1 MVLAAWHAMATGMMR
16 LCLMP
21 IAAAGLLAIAG
32 CASDTVN
39 YPSLARR
46 DVERIKAAPPP
57 AGTPVVAPSPDASLP
72 ARLAG
77 LVADAREA
85 HRRFGEAR
93 DRAERAVAAAAG
105 AAVGSDAWATG
116 SIALASLESARSQ
129 AMIAL
134 ADLDA
139 LYASAR
145 ISSSPDAPA
154 IAAARDEV
162 SGLVIEE
169 DAIVID
175 LQRRSAAGGMGSPQ

>member
-1 MVLAAWHAMATGMMR
+1 MALSFGYAMASGMKR

-32 CASDTVN
+32 CASDTAN

-46 DVERIKAAPPP
+46 DVERVKTAPPP
-57 AGTPVVAPSPDASLP
+57 AGPPVAAPSPDASLP
-72 ARLAG
+72 ARLAS

-85 HRRFGEAR
+85 HRRFGAAR

-139 LYASAR
+139 LYANAR
-145 ISSSPDAPA
+145 ITSSPDAAA

-162 SGLVIEE
+162 SGLVTEE
-169 DAIVID
+169 DAVVID